1 MRSQVITIIV
11 LLAVVA
17 QQARAFSAS
26 FSRRAFFKDVA
37 ATATATAFSLTVSGP
52 ALAAP
57 QIFTTDKG
65 VKYAITKDVE
75 KKTIFPQTNDIVAVE
90 FTGYL
95 ADGRIFDATHAQGK
109 SNALLFQLDSGA
121 VIPGLNDMVANMRVG
136 QKVQAI
142 LPPNLAYGDK
152 GVCIEDGECLVKPGA
167 TLVYDIFLKK
177 CSIPPP

>member
-1 MRSQVITIIV
+1 MRSQVSTIIV
-11 LLAVVA
+11 LLAVA
-17 QQARAFSAS
+17 AHQALAFSAS
-26 FSRRAFFKDVA
+26 FSRRAFFRDA
-37 ATATATAFSLTVSGP
+37 AAAASASAFSLTISGP
-52 ALAAP
+52 AIAAP
-57 QIFTTDKG
+57 QIFTTEQG
-65 VKYAITKDVE
+65 VKYAVTKDVE
-75 KKTIFPQTNDIVAVE
+75 TKTNFPQTNDIVAIE
-90 FTGYL
+90 YTGYL

-142 LPPNLAYGDK
+142 LPANLAYGDK

-177 CSIPPP
+177 CSVPPP